1 MSRIVFKTAAA
12 PDLDALRVLPAVR
25 DVILTPVPGQPEW
38 QTVALR
44 SADAQ
49 TSLRALLNMGGGK
62 AQPLRELRVER
73 ATLEDV
79 FLQLTGRRIRE

>member
-1 MSRIVFKTAAA
+1 MAA
-12 PDLDALRVLPAVR
+12 DDYHGGE
-25 DVILTPVPGQPEW
+25 PG
-38 QTVALR
+38 ASMR

-49 TSLRALLNMGGGK
+49 TSLRALLNMAGGEGP
-62 AQPLRELRVER
+62 ALRELRVER